1 MRRWFS
7 LLLLVCLVA
16 ACTATPVAT
25 PPPAGVRVVDP
36 PVSIS
41 GYTLVNQDGAVARL
55 PDFKGRLTL
64 LAFGYTHCPDVCPIT
79 LAHFK
84 QVKAELGDKA
94 SQVNFVFISV
104 DGARDT
110 PERLKQYL
118 GVFDSSFVGLTGDDA
133 TLRKVIGEFNGQ
145 FILDNAGG
153 TKADYTVQ
161 HTAGSFLVNRKGEW
175 SRQYVYALDPKIIS
189 QDIQR
194 VLLRGG

>member
-1 MRRWFS
+1 VS
-7 LLLLVCLVA
+7 VI
-16 ACTATPVAT
+16 
-25 PPPAGVRVVDP
+25 DP
-36 PVSIS
+36 PVKIS
-41 GYTLVNQDGAVARL
+41 SYPLVNHSGEAAKIS
-55 PDFKGRLTL
+55 DFNGRMTL

-94 SQVNFVFISV
+94 DQVNFVFISV

-110 PERLKQYL
+110 PERLKDYL
-118 GVFDSSFVGLTGDDA
+118 GVFDTSFIGLTGEDA
-133 TLRKVIGEFNGQ
+133 TLHKVIAEFNGK

-161 HTAGSFLVNRKGEW
+161 HTAGSFLVDSNGEW
-175 SRQYVYALDPKIIS
+175 TRQYAYALDPKIIA

>member
-1 MRRWFS
+1 M
-7 LLLLVCLVA
+7 
-16 ACTATPVAT
+16 
-25 PPPAGVRVVDP
+25 
-36 PVSIS
+36 
-41 GYTLVNQDGAVARL
+41 
-55 PDFKGRLTL
+55 TL

-94 SQVNFVFISV
+94 DQVNFVFISV

-110 PERLKQYL
+110 PERLKDYL
-118 GVFDSSFVGLTGDDA
+118 GVFDTSFIGLTGEDA
-133 TLRKVIGEFNGQ
+133 TLHKVIAEFNGK

-161 HTAGSFLVNRKGEW
+161 HTAGSFLVDSNGEW
-175 SRQYVYALDPKIIS
+175 TRQYAYALDPKIIA

>member
-1 MRRWFS
+1 MRRSFLFIALV
-7 LLLLVCLVA
+7 LLAA
-16 ACTATPVAT
+16 ACSAAPAVT
-25 PPPAGVRVVDP
+25 PPPDGVRLVDP
-36 PVSIS
+36 PIKIS
-41 GYTLVNQDGAVARL
+41 DYPLINQSGQAARIS
-55 PDFKGRLTL
+55 DFNGKLTL

-94 SQVNFVFISV
+94 AQVNFVFISV

-118 GVFDSSFVGLTGDDA
+118 SVFDPSFVGLSGDDA
-133 TLRKVIGEFNGQ
+133 ILHKVIAEYNGQ

-161 HTAGSFLVNRKGEW
+161 HTAGSFLVDGKGEW
-175 SRQYVYALDPKIIS
+175 SRQYAYALDPKIIA